1 MAEQTWQ
8 QRLKDIAVQA
18 KEHPAGAEMA
28 LRDLLRREEG
38 NDLCAA
44 LAQDMLG
51 RVLFALQRA
60 KEALE
65 ALELSVT
72 LMRRAKGEGSP
83 MTCLAMQNLA
93 HIYMSLGILDKS
105 ISLGRQALD
114 GLMASCGEGHGLV
127 AGAMLHLSAAYYA
140 QRNYDEAER
149 LLRGAREIWEAEDP
163 VPPELGTCLNNLGRI
178 EEERGHFAEGIA
190 LHRQA
195 VALRTR
201 LLGDHE
207 DTAFSLGNLGVALAS
222 GGEWQ
227 EAAATLEQAVA
238 MYEKLGLGQSELAQ
252 GYRGNLDV
260 CRRKLAEDAE
270 AAPAHD

>member
-1 MAEQTWQ
+1 MAQQDWQ
-8 QRLKDIAVQA
+8 HRLKNIAEQA

-51 RVLFALQRA
+51 RVLFALKRVR
-60 KEALE
+60 EALE

-72 LMRRAKGEGSP
+72 LMRRAKGEGAP

-93 HIYMSLGILDKS
+93 HIYMSLNNLDKS
-105 ISLGRQALD
+105 VSLGRQALD
-114 GLMASCGEGHGLV
+114 GLIASCGEDHGLV

-140 QRNYDEAER
+140 RRDFDEAER
-149 LLRGAREIWEAEDP
+149 LLRGAKEIWEAQEP

-178 EEERGHFAEGIA
+178 REESGNLAEGIA

-195 VALRTR
+195 AALRAC

-222 GGEWQ
+222 GGAWR
-227 EAAATLEQAVA
+227 EAGETLEQAVS
-238 MYEKLGLGQSELAQ
+238 MYEKIGLGESELAEA
-252 GYRGNLDV
+252 YRANLKV
-260 CRRKLAEDAE
+260 CREKLLEDGAR
-270 AAPAHD
+270 

>member
-1 MAEQTWQ
+1 MAQQDWQ
-8 QRLKDIAVQA
+8 HRLKDIAVQA

-44 LAQDMLG
+44 LAHDMLG
-51 RVLFALQRA
+51 RVLFALKRV

-72 LMRRAKGEGSP
+72 LMRRAKGDGSP

-93 HIYMSLGILDKS
+93 HIYMALGNLDKS
-105 ISLGRQALD
+105 IALGRQALD
-114 GLMASCGEGHGLV
+114 GLVATCGEGHGLV
-127 AGAMLHLSAAYYA
+127 AGAMLHLSAAYYS
-140 QRNYDEAER
+140 RRDFDEAER
-149 LLRGAREIWEAEDP
+149 LLRGAKEIWEAVTP

-178 EEERGHFAEGIA
+178 EEERGNFAEGIA

-195 VALRTR
+195 VALRTS

-222 GGEWQ
+222 NGDWQ
-227 EAAATLEQAVA
+227 EAAKTLEKAVA
-238 MYEKLGLGQSELAQ
+238 MYEKLGLGQSELAE
-252 GYRGNLDV
+252 GYRGNLEV
-260 CRRKLAEDAE
+260 CRKKLAETGA
-270 AAPAHD
+270 

>member
-1 MAEQTWQ
+1 MAQQDWQ
-8 QRLKDIAVQA
+8 HRLKDIAVQA

-44 LAQDMLG
+44 LAHDMLG
-51 RVLFALQRA
+51 RVLFALQRV

-72 LMRRAKGEGSP
+72 LMRRAKGDGSP

-93 HIYMSLGILDKS
+93 HIYMALNNHDKS
-105 ISLGRQALD
+105 ITLGRQALD
-114 GLMASCGEGHGLV
+114 GLIASCGEGHGLV
-127 AGAMLHLSAAYYA
+127 AGAMLHLSASYYA
-140 QRNYDEAER
+140 CRDFDEAER
-149 LLRGAREIWEAEDP
+149 LLRGAKEIWEATTP

-195 VALRTR
+195 VELRTS

-222 GGEWQ
+222 NGDWQ
-227 EAAATLEQAVA
+227 EAAETLEKAVA
-238 MYEKLGLGQSELAQ
+238 MYEKLGLGQSELAE
-252 GYRGNLDV
+252 GYRGNLEV
-260 CRRKLAEDAE
+260 CRKKLAETGV
-270 AAPAHD
+270 

>member
-1 MAEQTWQ
+1 MAQKDWQ
-8 QRLKDIAVQA
+8 HRLRDIAEQA

-28 LRDLLRREEG
+28 LRDLLQKEAG

-51 RVLFALQRA
+51 RVLFTLRRV

-93 HIYMSLGILDKS
+93 HIYMSLGNIDKS
-105 ISLGRQALD
+105 IELGRQARD
-114 GLMASCGEGHGLV
+114 GLIASCGEGHGLV
-127 AGAMLHLSAAYYA
+127 AGAMLHLSAAYYERRDFA
-140 QRNYDEAER
+140 EAER
-149 LLRGAREIWEAEDP
+149 LLRGAREIWEAQDP
-163 VPPELGTCLNNLGRI
+163 TPPELGTCLNNLGRI
-178 EEERGHFAEGIA
+178 EEERGRIAEGIA

-195 VALRTR
+195 LEVRSR
-201 LLGDHE
+201 LLGEHE

-222 GGEWQ
+222 GGQWE
-227 EAAATLEQAVA
+227 EAAATLERCVA
-238 MYEKLGLGQSELAQ
+238 MYEALGQGASELAES
-252 GYRGNLDV
+252 YRKNLAV
-260 CRRKLAEDAE
+260 CRNRLAAE
-270 AAPAHD
+270 GKA